1 MLSNMILMIVVVIIA
16 VIVINQVIK
25 SKKNA
30 EVQAQVEVDD
40 QTYTLEKMIA
50 FVKKRLDEITKVNL
64 YDIGL
69 SEEELKRRKNK
80 KYELKKA
87 LKGCTYGDVNDKKY
101 VKELIFDILSKEY
114 GVDEMNVSSAIPFD
128 TPSLLTAQDKFD
140 ILIYVYKKE
149 LGYEALTELI
159 KKYKLAELKYVQGDT
174 KPCYVITEEE
184 ISDIYEKEKI
194 VLSFADK
201 LNVVVQRIYQHYK
214 GYSSIDEIRDMN
226 IDGVSGG
233 VSGLPES
240 FISQVAQTDGGDYLS
255 QIQEHK
261 VQRACDSIWIF
272 FQGKSIRL
280 GFLSFGT
287 EAELKRVC
295 QNIYKYNNPGQLS
308 DTNGY
313 KINEMKDGSR
323 VVVVRPSMSETWA
336 FFVRKF
342 DVKRATLE
350 QIVLYPGKEDTI
362 NLLKYLVKGARIISL
377 TGEQGCGKT
386 TMLMA
391 MIENIYETM
400 NLRITETAFELHL
413 RKIYPT
419 RNILSMRE
427 TDTIAGQECL
437 DVQKKTDGSVNIIGE
452 VATDPVA
459 SWMIQSAQV
468 ASKFT
473 LFTHHAKTFP
483 DLVTA
488 LRNSMLR
495 AGVFKNEK
503 TAEEQ
508 VVQVLNFDIH
518 LVKDYKGNRYIERIT
533 ECIPVENK
541 NEYTFDHRK
550 EKTLEGKF
558 DKFFDNATYYFMKTT
573 DKQLYTYKNI
583 LEYIDGEYVI
593 TNKISDNNIR
603 EMRLNMNDDDAE
615 EFDRFCERNWGKESV
630 YSEEKY
636 KAQKELEKQKEI
648 ERQQASNPQ
657 EIKVELKKGRKP
669 KKITE

>member
-1 MLSNMILMIVVVIIA
+1 MTIANILLTLVVLVAAGAAIFYYIKKKKEA
-16 VIVINQVIK
+16 PTESAIN
-25 SKKNA
+25 
-30 EVQAQVEVDD
+30 VDD
-40 QTYTLEKMIA
+40 KTYTIEKMQE
-50 FVKKRLDEITKVNL
+50 FVKRRLDEITKVNL

-101 VKELIFDILSKEY
+101 VKELIFDLLSKEY
-114 GVDEMNVSSAIPFD
+114 GVNEGNISKAISFD
-128 TPSLLTAQDKFD
+128 VPSLLTAQDKFD
-140 ILIYVYKKE
+140 ILLYMYKKDF
-149 LGYEALTELI
+149 GYEALTEII
-159 KKYKLAELKYVQGDT
+159 KKYNLAELKYVEGET
-174 KPCYVITEEE
+174 KPAYVITSQE
-184 ISDIYEKEKI
+184 IEDIFEKEN
-194 VLSFADK
+194 LQLNFTDK
-201 LNVVVQRIYQHYK
+201 LSVVVQRIYQHYK
-214 GYSSIDEIRDMN
+214 GYSSIDEVRDMN
-226 IDGVSGG
+226 IDGISGG

-240 FISQVAQTDGGDYLS
+240 FLSQVAQTSDADYLTQVS
-255 QIQEHK
+255 EHK
-261 VQRACDSIWIF
+261 VPRACDSIWIF

-280 GFLSFGT
+280 AFLSFGT

-323 VVVVRPSMSETWA
+323 VVVVRPSFSETWA

-342 DVKRATLE
+342 DVKRSTLE
-350 QIVLYPGKEDTI
+350 QWFKGEPGCDESI
-362 NLLKYLVKGARIISL
+362 ELLKYLVKGARIISI

-386 TMLMA
+386 TMLMG

-400 NLRITETAFELHL
+400 NIRVQETAFELHL

-419 RNILSMRE
+419 RNILTFRE
-427 TDTIAGQECL
+427 TDTISGQEGL

-459 SWMIQSAQV
+459 SWMIQAAQV

-483 DLVTA
+483 NLVTA

-495 AGVFKNEK
+495 TGVFKNEK

-518 LVKDYKGNRYIERIT
+518 LKKDFRGKRYVERIT
-533 ECIPVENK
+533 ECIPIEDK

-558 DKFFDNATYYFMKTT
+558 DKFFDNATHYFEKVT
-573 DKQLYTYKNI
+573 DRQLYTYRNI
-583 LEYIDGEYVI
+583 LEYVDDEYII
-593 TNKISDNNIR
+593 TNPITDENLRGMRENMDDSDLELFDKFVEKHWKKTFKTDNIVEDSTEYNKI
-603 EMRLNMNDDDAE
+603 
-615 EFDRFCERNWGKESV
+615 V
-630 YSEEKY
+630 EKP
-636 KAQKELEKQKEI
+636 K
-648 ERQQASNPQ
+648 RR
-657 EIKVELKKGRKP
+657 GRKP
-669 KKITE
+669 KTETEII

>member
-1 MLSNMILMIVVVIIA
+1 MTITNIILIIVVLVIGGYLIYYTA
-16 VIVINQVIK
+16 
-25 SKKNA
+25 KKKKTA
-30 EVQAQVEVDD
+30 EVETVIDVDD
-40 QTYTLEKMIA
+40 KTYTIEKMIE
-50 FVKKRLDEITKVNL
+50 FVKKRLDEITKINL

-101 VKELIFDILSKEY
+101 VKELIFDLLEKEY
-114 GVDEMNVSSAIPFD
+114 GVTESNLSKAIPFD
-128 TPSLLTAQDKFD
+128 IPSLLTAQDKFD
-140 ILIYVYKKE
+140 ILIYVYKKDF
-149 LGYEALTELI
+149 GYEALTELI
-159 KKYKLAELKYVQGDT
+159 KKYNLAELKYLNGET
-174 KPCYVITEEE
+174 KPSYAITAQEIEE
-184 ISDIYEKEKI
+184 IYEKENL

-201 LNVVVQRIYQHYK
+201 LAIVVQRIYQHYK
-214 GYSSIDEIRDMN
+214 GYSSIDEVRDMN

-240 FISQVAQTDGGDYLS
+240 FLSQVAQTDGDYLS
-255 QIQEHK
+255 QIEEHK
-261 VQRACDSIWIF
+261 VPRACDSIWIF

-280 GFLSFGT
+280 AFLSFGT

-323 VVVVRPSMSETWA
+323 VVVVRPSFSETWA

-342 DVKRATLE
+342 DVKRSTLE
-350 QIVLYPGKEDTI
+350 QWFKGEVGSDESIE
-362 NLLKYLVKGARIISL
+362 LLKFLVKGARIVSI

-386 TMLMA
+386 TMLMG

-400 NLRITETAFELHL
+400 NIRVQETAFELHL

-419 RNILSMRE
+419 RNILTFRE
-427 TDTIAGQECL
+427 TETISGQEGL

-459 SWMIQSAQV
+459 AWMIQAAQV

-483 DLVTA
+483 NLVTA

-495 AGVFKNEK
+495 IGQFNNEK

-518 LVKDYKGNRYIERIT
+518 LTKDFRGKRYVERIT
-533 ECIPVENK
+533 ECIPVEEK

-558 DKFFDNATYYFMKTT
+558 DKFFDNATHYFEKVT
-573 DKQLYTYKNI
+573 DRKLYTYRNI
-583 LEYIDGEYVI
+583 LEYVDGEYVI
-593 TNKISDNNIR
+593 TNPITETNLR
-603 EMRLNMNDDDAE
+603 EMRLNMDESDAE
-615 EFDRFCERNWGKESV
+615 AFDRFVERHWGNQRKETVAVS
-630 YSEEKY
+630 SE
-636 KAQKELEKQKEI
+636 
-648 ERQQASNPQ
+648 P
-657 EIKVELKKGRKP
+657 VEAKPKRRGRKP
-669 KKITE
+669 RG

>member
-1 MLSNMILMIVVVIIA
+1 MLKAIINWGLIVSIIVA
-16 VIVINQVIK
+16 VAYFIYYIIK
-25 SKKNA
+25 KKKGA
-30 EVQAQVEVDD
+30 EVEQQITVDEK
-40 QTYTLEKMIA
+40 TYTLEKMTQYI
-50 FVKKRLDEITKVNL
+50 KNRLNEITKVNL

-69 SEEELKRRKNK
+69 SEEELKRRKQK

-101 VKELIFDILSKEY
+101 VKELIFDLLEKEY
-114 GVDEMNVSSAIPFD
+114 GVTEANISKAISFD
-128 TPSLLTAQDKFD
+128 IPSLLTSQDKFD
-140 ILIYVYKKE
+140 ILLYAYKVE
-149 LGYEALTELI
+149 FGYEALTELI
-159 KKYKLAELKYVQGDT
+159 KKYNLADLKYVEGET
-174 KPCYVITEEE
+174 KPSYVITSNE
-184 ISDIYEKEKI
+184 IDEIFEKENI
-194 VLSFADK
+194 VLSFEDK
-201 LNVVVQRIYQHYK
+201 LKIVVQRIYQYYK
-214 GYSSIDEIRDMN
+214 GYSSIDEVRDMN

-240 FISQVAQTDGGDYLS
+240 FLSQVAQTDGDYLE
-255 QIQEHK
+255 QVAEHK
-261 VQRACDSIWIF
+261 VPRACDSIWIF

-280 GFLSFGT
+280 AFLTFGT

-323 VVVVRPSMSETWA
+323 VVVVRPSFSETWA

-342 DVKRATLE
+342 DVKRSTLE
-350 QIVLYPGKEDTI
+350 QWFKGEVGSDESIE
-362 NLLKYLVKGARIISL
+362 LLKFLVKGARIISI

-386 TMLMA
+386 TMLMG

-400 NLRITETAFELHL
+400 NIRVQETAFELHL
-413 RKIYPT
+413 RRIYPT
-419 RNILSMRE
+419 RNILTFRE
-427 TDTIAGQECL
+427 TETISGQEGL

-459 SWMIQSAQV
+459 SWMIQAAQV

-483 DLVTA
+483 NLVTA

-495 AGVFKNEK
+495 TGVFKNEK

-508 VVQVLNFDIH
+508 VIQVLNFDIH
-518 LVKDYKGNRYIERIT
+518 LTKDFRGKRYVERIT
-533 ECIPVENK
+533 ECIPVEEK

-558 DKFFDNATYYFMKTT
+558 DKFFDNATHYFTKIT
-573 DKQLYTYKNI
+573 DRQLYRYRNI
-583 LEYIDGEYVI
+583 LEYVDGEYII
-593 TNKISDNNIR
+593 TNPISDTNIK
-603 EMRLNMNDDDAE
+603 EMRLNMDETDLEA
-615 EFDRFCERNWGKESV
+615 FDKFIEKHWGKV
-630 YSEEKY
+630 
-636 KAQKELEKQKEI
+636 KET
-648 ERQQASNPQ
+648 
-657 EIKVELKKGRKP
+657 V
-669 KKITE
+669 

>member
-1 MLSNMILMIVVVIIA
+1 MTITNIVLILVVLAIAGYLVFYII
-16 VIVINQVIK
+16 
-25 SKKNA
+25 KKKKTA
-30 EVQAQVEVDD
+30 EVEATIDVDD
-40 QTYTLEKMIA
+40 KTYTIEKMIE
-50 FVKKRLDEITKVNL
+50 FVKKRLDEITKINL

-87 LKGCTYGDVNDKKY
+87 LKGCTYGDANDKKY
-101 VKELIFDILSKEY
+101 VKELIYDLLEKEY
-114 GVDEMNVSSAIPFD
+114 GVTESNISKAIPFD
-128 TPSLLTAQDKFD
+128 IPSLLTAQDKFD
-140 ILIYVYKKE
+140 ILMHAYKKE
-149 LGYEALTELI
+149 FAYEALTELI
-159 KKYKLAELKYVQGDT
+159 KKYNLAELKYLEGET
-174 KPCYVITEEE
+174 KPSYVITEHEIEE
-184 ISDIYEKEKI
+184 IYEKENI
-194 VLSFADK
+194 ILSFSDK
-201 LNVVVQRIYQHYK
+201 LEIVVQRIYQYYK

-240 FISQVAQTDGGDYLS
+240 FLSQVAQIDGDYLN
-255 QIQEHK
+255 QVAEHK
-261 VQRACDSIWIF
+261 VPRACDSIWIF

-280 GFLSFGT
+280 AFLSFGT

-323 VVVVRPSMSETWA
+323 VVVVRPSFSETWA

-350 QIVLYPGKEDTI
+350 QLVIDEGKEDAI
-362 NLLKYLVKGARIISL
+362 ELLKFLVKGARIVSI
-377 TGEQGCGKT
+377 TGEQGSGKT
-386 TMLMA
+386 TLLMG

-400 NLRITETAFELHL
+400 NIRVQETAFELHL

-419 RNILSMRE
+419 RNILTFRE
-427 TDTIAGQECL
+427 TDTISGQEGL

-459 SWMIQSAQV
+459 SWMIQAAQV

-495 AGVFKNEK
+495 TGVFNDEK

-508 VVQVLNFDIH
+508 VVQVLNFDVH
-518 LVKDYKGNRYIERIT
+518 QVKDFRGKRYIERIT
-533 ECIPVENK
+533 ECIPVEDK
-541 NEYTFDHRK
+541 NEYTYDHRK

-558 DKFFDNATYYFMKTT
+558 DKFFDNATHYFTKST
-573 DKQLYTYKNI
+573 DKKLYTYRNI

-593 TNKISDNNIR
+593 TNPISNENIK
-603 EMRLNMNDDDAE
+603 EMRNNMDEVDVEA
-615 EFDRFCERNWGKESV
+615 FDKFIEKHWGNKMKETVTVSSEAV
-630 YSEEKY
+630 EEK
-636 KAQKELEKQKEI
+636 
-648 ERQQASNPQ
+648 P
-657 EIKVELKKGRKP
+657 KKRGRKP
-669 KKITE
+669 KTKI

>member
-1 MLSNMILMIVVVIIA
+1 MTLTNIILTLVVIILA
-16 VIVINQVIK
+16 GGGIAYFVKRN
-25 SKKNA
+25 KNA
-30 EVQAQVEVDD
+30 EVEEEVQKDEK
-40 QTYTLEKMIA
+40 TYTLDEMRDYI
-50 FVKKRLDEITKVNL
+50 KKRLDEITKVNL

-80 KYELKKA
+80 KYALKKA
-87 LKGCTYGDVNDKKY
+87 LKGCTYGDVNDKRY
-101 VKELIFDILSKEY
+101 VKELIFDLLSKEY
-114 GVDEMNVSSAIPFD
+114 GVNEANISSAIPFD
-128 TPSLLTAQDKFD
+128 MPSLLTPQDKFD

-149 LGYEALTELI
+149 FGYEALTQLI
-159 KKYKLAELKYVQGDT
+159 KRYNLATLKYLQGET
-174 KPCYVITEEE
+174 KPCYVITDDE
-184 ISDIYEKEKI
+184 ISEIFEKENI
-194 VLSFADK
+194 TLSFYDK
-201 LNVVVQRIYQHYK
+201 LEIVVQRIYQHYK

-240 FISQVAQTDGGDYLS
+240 FLSQVAQTDGDYLD
-255 QIQEHK
+255 QVAEHK
-261 VQRACDSIWIF
+261 VPRACDSIWIF

-280 GFLSFGT
+280 AFLSFGT
-287 EAELKRVC
+287 ESELKRVC

-342 DVKRATLE
+342 DVKRATVE
-350 QIVLYPGKEDTI
+350 QWTGEMPGSDKVID
-362 NLLKYLVKGARIISL
+362 LLKFLVKGARITSI

-386 TMLMA
+386 TLLMG

-413 RKIYPT
+413 RKVYPT

-427 TDTIAGQECL
+427 TDTISGQECL

-518 LVKDYKGNRYIERIT
+518 LQKDFRGRRYIERVT
-533 ECIPVENK
+533 ECIPIVDKKTYDYDYNS
-541 NEYTFDHRK
+541 
-550 EKTLEGKF
+550 EKTMNGKVQ
-558 DKFFDNATYYFMKTT
+558 KFFENATTYFSKVTE
-573 DKQLYTYKNI
+573 QNLYRYQNV
-583 LEYIDGEYVI
+583 LEYVDGEYQI
-593 TNKISDNNIR
+593 TNKITDKNLA
-603 EMRLNMNDDDAE
+603 EMRANMDESDLG
-615 EFDRFCERNWGKESV
+615 EFDAFV
-630 YSEEKY
+630 EKY
-636 KAQKELEKQKEI
+636 WGDQIKKERKVSAKAEK
-648 ERQQASNPQ
+648 
-657 EIKVELKKGRKP
+657 
-669 KKITE
+669 

>member
-1 MLSNMILMIVVVIIA
+1 MSIFNLLLIILVFIIA
-16 VIVINQVIK
+16 IIYIFYYVKKKQNEEVIQ
-25 SKKNA
+25 
-30 EVQAQVEVDD
+30 EVEKDD
-40 QTYTLEKMIA
+40 KTYTLEKMRDY
-50 FVKKRLDEITKVNL
+50 VKKRLDEITKINL

-69 SEEELKRRKNK
+69 SEEELKRRKSK
-80 KYELKKA
+80 KYALKKA
-87 LKGCTYGDVNDKKY
+87 LKGCTYGDVNDKRY
-101 VKELIFDILSKEY
+101 VKELISDLLAKEY
-114 GVDEMNVSSAIPFD
+114 GVDETNISKAIPFD
-128 TPSLLTAQDKFD
+128 VPSLLTAQDKFD
-140 ILIYVYKKE
+140 IIIYMYKKE
-149 LGYEALTELI
+149 FGYEALTELI
-159 KKYKLAELKYVQGDT
+159 KRYNLATLKYLQGES
-174 KPCYVITEEE
+174 KPSYVITEDE
-184 ISDIYEKEKI
+184 ISDIYEKEKL
-194 VLSFADK
+194 VLSFKDK
-201 LNVVVQRIYQHYK
+201 LEIVVQRIYQHYK

-240 FISQVAQTDGGDYLS
+240 FISQVAQTGTTDYIEQVS
-255 QIQEHK
+255 EHK
-261 VQRACDSIWIF
+261 VPRACDSIWIF

-280 GFLSFGT
+280 AFLSFGT

-313 KINEMKDGSR
+313 KVNEMKDGSR

-342 DVKRATLE
+342 DVKRATVE
-350 QIVLYPGKEDTI
+350 QWTGDMAGKEKAI
-362 NLLKYLVKGARIISL
+362 ELLKYLVKGARITSI

-386 TMLMA
+386 TLLMGL
-391 MIENIYETM
+391 IENIYETM
-400 NLRITETAFELHL
+400 NLRITEMAFELHL
-413 RKIYPT
+413 RKVYPT

-427 TDTIAGQECL
+427 TDTISGQECL

-518 LVKDYKGNRYIERIT
+518 LQKDFRGRRYIERVT
-533 ECIPVENK
+533 ECIPVKDSKTYDFEYKKEHDMDSKVTKFFENATTYFSK
-541 NEYTFDHRK
+541 VTEQNLYTYQNVLEYVDGEYQLTNKITDQNIHDMRANMD
-550 EKTLEGKF
+550 ETDAVEF
-558 DKFFDNATYYFMKTT
+558 DKFIEKY
-573 DKQLYTYKNI
+573 
-583 LEYIDGEYVI
+583 
-593 TNKISDNNIR
+593 
-603 EMRLNMNDDDAE
+603 
-615 EFDRFCERNWGKESV
+615 WGKT
-630 YSEEKY
+630 K
-636 KAQKELEKQKEI
+636 
-648 ERQQASNPQ
+648 
-657 EIKVELKKGRKP
+657 KV
-669 KKITE
+669 

>member
-1 MLSNMILMIVVVIIA
+1 MNITNILLMVAVLGIA
-16 VIVINQVIK
+16 GFVLYYYLKNKKAQKVEETIN
-25 SKKNA
+25 
-30 EVQAQVEVDD
+30 VDD
-40 QTYTLEKMIA
+40 KTYTLEMMKN
-50 FVKKRLDEITKVNL
+50 FVKRRLDEITKVNL

-101 VKELIFDILSKEY
+101 VKELIFDILQKEY
-114 GVDEMNVSSAIPFD
+114 GVTETNISKAIPFD
-128 TPSLLTAQDKFD
+128 IPSLLTAQDKFD
-140 ILIYVYKKE
+140 VLIYAYKKE
-149 LGYEALTELI
+149 FGYEALTEMI
-159 KKYKLAELKYVQGDT
+159 KKYNLAQLKYVSGET
-174 KPCYVITEEE
+174 KPCYVITEDE
-184 ISDIYEKEKI
+184 IADIYEKENI
-194 VLSFADK
+194 QLTFSDK
-201 LNVVVQRIYQHYK
+201 LAIVVQRIYQHYK
-214 GYSSIDEIRDMN
+214 GYSSIDEVRDMN

-240 FISQVAQTDGGDYLS
+240 FLSQVAQTDGDYLS
-255 QIQEHK
+255 QVSEHK
-261 VQRACDSIWIF
+261 VPRACDSIWIF

-280 GFLSFGT
+280 AFLSFGT

-323 VVVVRPSMSETWA
+323 VVVVRPSFSETWA

-342 DVKRATLE
+342 DVKRSTLE
-350 QIVLYPGKEDTI
+350 QWFKGEPGSLESI
-362 NLLKYLVKGARIISL
+362 ELLKYLVKGARIISI

-386 TMLMA
+386 TMLMG

-400 NLRITETAFELHL
+400 NIRVQETAFELHL
-413 RKIYPT
+413 RRIYPT
-419 RNILSMRE
+419 RNILTFRE
-427 TDTIAGQECL
+427 TDTISGQEGL

-459 SWMIQSAQV
+459 SWMIQAAQV

-483 DLVTA
+483 NLVTA

-495 AGVFKNEK
+495 TGVFKNEK

-508 VVQVLNFDIH
+508 VVSVLNFDIH
-518 LVKDYKGNRYIERIT
+518 LTKDFRGKRYVERIT
-533 ECIPVENK
+533 ECIPVEER

-550 EKTLEGKF
+550 ETTLEGKF
-558 DKFFDNATYYFMKTT
+558 DKFFDNATHFFTKTT
-573 DKQLYTYKNI
+573 DRQLYMYRNI
-583 LEYIDGEYVI
+583 LEYVDGEYII
-593 TNKISDNNIR
+593 TNPITQDNLK
-603 EMRLNMNDDDAE
+603 EMRLNMDETDLE
-615 EFDRFCERNWGKESV
+615 SFDNFVERHWGKNIKSAYETV
-630 YSEEKY
+630 AVGANVEEEPQ
-636 KAQKELEKQKEI
+636 KATTTK
-648 ERQQASNPQ
+648 RR
-657 EIKVELKKGRKP
+657 GRPAKN
-669 KKITE
+669 

>member
-1 MLSNMILMIVVVIIA
+1 M
-16 VIVINQVIK
+16 Q
-25 SKKNA
+25 
-30 EVQAQVEVDD
+30 D
-40 QTYTLEKMIA
+40 

-101 VKELIFDILSKEY
+101 VKELIFDLLSQEY
-114 GVDEMNVSSAIPFD
+114 GINETNISKAIPFD
-128 TPSLLTAQDKFD
+128 VPSLLTAQDKFD
-140 ILIYVYKKE
+140 ILLYAYKKE
-149 LGYEALTELI
+149 FGYEALTELI
-159 KKYKLAELKYVQGDT
+159 KKYDLAVLKYMEGDT
-174 KPCYVITEEE
+174 KPSYVITAQE
-184 ISDIYEKEKI
+184 IEDIYEKENLQ
-194 VLSFADK
+194 LSFSDK
-201 LNVVVQRIYQHYK
+201 LSIVVQRIYQHYK
-214 GYSSIDEIRDMN
+214 GYSSIDEVRDMN

-240 FISQVAQTDGGDYLS
+240 FLSQVAQTSDTDYLT
-255 QIQEHK
+255 QISEHR
-261 VQRACDSIWIF
+261 VPRACDSIWIF

-280 GFLSFGT
+280 AFLSFGT

-323 VVVVRPSMSETWA
+323 VVVVRPSFSETWA

-350 QIVLYPGKEDTI
+350 QLVRDPGKEEVI
-362 NLLKYLVKGARIISL
+362 ELLKFLVKGARITAI
-377 TGEQGCGKT
+377 TGEQGSGKT
-386 TMLMA
+386 TLLMG

-400 NLRITETAFELHL
+400 NIRVQETAFELHL

-419 RNILSMRE
+419 RNILTFRE
-427 TDTIAGQECL
+427 TDTISGQEGL

-459 SWMIQSAQV
+459 SWMIQAAQV

-483 DLVTA
+483 NLVTA

-495 AGVFKNEK
+495 TGVFKDEK

-508 VVQVLNFDIH
+508 VVQVLNFDVH
-518 LVKDYKGNRYIERIT
+518 QVKDFRGKRYIERIT
-533 ECIPVENK
+533 ECIPLENK
-541 NEYTFDHRK
+541 NEYTFDHRN

-558 DKFFDNATYYFMKTT
+558 DKFFDNATHYFAKVT
-573 DKQLYTYKNI
+573 DKQLYTYRNI
-583 LEYIDGEYVI
+583 VEFVDGEYVI
-593 TNKISDNNIR
+593 TNPITDENLRGMRDNMD
-603 EMRLNMNDDDAE
+603 ETDAE
-615 EFDRFCERNWGKESV
+615 EFDRF
-630 YSEEKY
+630 
-636 KAQKELEKQKEI
+636 I
-648 ERQQASNPQ
+648 ERHW
-657 EIKVELKKGRKP
+657 KKSKTPETVAVSANNVKIEETEDKPKKRGRKP
-669 KKITE
+669 KVDKI

>member
-1 MLSNMILMIVVVIIA
+1 MILNIVLILAVVL
-16 VIVINQVIK
+16 VFVYLVYRNVQKKQNEEVEKQV
-25 SKKNA
+25 N
-30 EVQAQVEVDD
+30 VDD
-40 QTYTLEKMIA
+40 QTYTLQKMTEYI
-50 FVKKRLDEITKVNL
+50 KKRLDEITKINL
-64 YDIGL
+64 YDLGL
-69 SEEELKRRKNK
+69 TEEELKRRKNK

-101 VKELIFDILSKEY
+101 VKELIYDILSKEY
-114 GVDEMNVSSAIPFD
+114 GVDETNISKSIPFD
-128 TPSLLTAQDKFD
+128 IPSLLTSQDKFD
-140 ILIYVYKKE
+140 IILYMYKKE
-149 LGYEALTELI
+149 FGYEALTQII
-159 KKYKLAELKYVQGDT
+159 KKYNLDKLKYIAGDA
-174 KPCYVITEEE
+174 KPCYVITEDE
-184 ISDIYEKEKI
+184 INDIYEKEAF
-194 VLSFADK
+194 VLNFSDK
-201 LNVVVQRIYQHYK
+201 LNIVVQRIYQHYK
-214 GYSSIDEIRDMN
+214 GYSSIDEVRDMN

-240 FISQVAQTDGGDYLS
+240 FLSQVAQTDGDYLNEVM
-255 QIQEHK
+255 EHK
-261 VQRACDSIWIF
+261 VPRACDSIWIF

-280 GFLSFGT
+280 AFLSFGT

-323 VVVVRPSMSETWA
+323 VVVVRPSFSETWA

-350 QIVLYPGKEDTI
+350 QLITQPGKDDAI
-362 NLLKYLVKGARIISL
+362 ALLKFLVKGARIVAV
-377 TGEQGCGKT
+377 TGEQGSGKT
-386 TMLMA
+386 TMLMG

-400 NLRITETAFELHL
+400 NIRVQETAFELHL

-419 RNILSMRE
+419 RNILTFRE
-427 TDTIAGQECL
+427 TETISGQEGL

-459 SWMIQSAQV
+459 SWMIQAAQV

-495 AGVFKNEK
+495 TGVFTDEK

-518 LVKDYKGNRYIERIT
+518 LVKDFRGRRYIERVT
-533 ECIPVENK
+533 ECIPVEQK
-541 NEYTFDHRK
+541 NEYTFDFRK

-558 DKFFDNATYYFMKTT
+558 EKFFDNATHYFTQVT
-573 DKQLYTYKNI
+573 NKQLYTYRNI
-583 LEYIDGEYVI
+583 LEYHDGEYVV
-593 TNKISDNNIR
+593 TNKITDHNIQ
-603 EMRLNMNDDDAE
+603 EMRLNMDDNDLED
-615 EFDRFCERNWGKESV
+615 FDKFIEDHWGPSKTAYNTEDLESV
-630 YSEEKY
+630 QS
-636 KAQKELEKQKEI
+636 
-648 ERQQASNPQ
+648 
-657 EIKVELKKGRKP
+657 GRKAGRP
-669 KKITE
+669 RKTKE

>member
-1 MLSNMILMIVVVIIA
+1 MTIANILLTLVVLVAAGAAIFYYIKKKKEA
-16 VIVINQVIK
+16 PTESAIN
-25 SKKNA
+25 
-30 EVQAQVEVDD
+30 VDD
-40 QTYTLEKMIA
+40 KTYTIEKMQE
-50 FVKKRLDEITKVNL
+50 FVKRRLDEITKVNL

-101 VKELIFDILSKEY
+101 VKELIFDLLSKEY
-114 GVDEMNVSSAIPFD
+114 GVNEGNISKAISFD
-128 TPSLLTAQDKFD
+128 VPSLLTAQDKFD
-140 ILIYVYKKE
+140 ILLYMYKKDF
-149 LGYEALTELI
+149 GYEALTEII
-159 KKYKLAELKYVQGDT
+159 KKYNLAELKYVEGET
-174 KPCYVITEEE
+174 KPAYVITSQE
-184 ISDIYEKEKI
+184 IEDIFEKEN
-194 VLSFADK
+194 LQLNFTDK
-201 LNVVVQRIYQHYK
+201 LSVVVQRIYQHYK
-214 GYSSIDEIRDMN
+214 GYSSIDEVRDMN
-226 IDGVSGG
+226 IDGISGG

-240 FISQVAQTDGGDYLS
+240 FLSQVAQTSDADYLTQVS
-255 QIQEHK
+255 EHK
-261 VQRACDSIWIF
+261 VPRACDSIWIF

-280 GFLSFGT
+280 AFLSFGT

-323 VVVVRPSMSETWA
+323 VVVVRPSFSETWA

-342 DVKRATLE
+342 DVKRSTLE
-350 QIVLYPGKEDTI
+350 QWFKGEPGCDDSIE
-362 NLLKYLVKGARIISL
+362 LLKYLVKGARIISI

-386 TMLMA
+386 TMLMG

-400 NLRITETAFELHL
+400 NIRVQETAFELHL

-419 RNILSMRE
+419 RNILTFRE
-427 TDTIAGQECL
+427 TDTISGQEGL

-459 SWMIQSAQV
+459 SWMIQAAQV

-483 DLVTA
+483 NLVTA

-495 AGVFKNEK
+495 TGVFKNEK

-518 LVKDYKGNRYIERIT
+518 LKKDFRGKRYVERIT
-533 ECIPVENK
+533 ECIPIEDK

-558 DKFFDNATYYFMKTT
+558 DKFFDNATHYFEKVT
-573 DKQLYTYKNI
+573 DRQLYTYRNI
-583 LEYIDGEYVI
+583 LEYVDDEYII
-593 TNKISDNNIR
+593 TNPITDENLRGMRENMDDSDLELFDKFVEKHWKKTFKTDNIVEDSTEYNKI
-603 EMRLNMNDDDAE
+603 
-615 EFDRFCERNWGKESV
+615 V
-630 YSEEKY
+630 EKP
-636 KAQKELEKQKEI
+636 K
-648 ERQQASNPQ
+648 RR
-657 EIKVELKKGRKP
+657 GRKP
-669 KKITE
+669 KTETEII

>member
-1 MLSNMILMIVVVIIA
+1 MTITNIVLIIVVIA
-16 VIVINQVIK
+16 VAAYAIYYTIK
-25 SKKNA
+25 KKKNA
-30 EVQAQVEVDD
+30 QVEEKVNVDD
-40 QTYTLEKMIA
+40 KTYTIDMMIE
-50 FVKKRLDEITKVNL
+50 FVKRRLDEITKINL

-87 LKGCTYGDVNDKKY
+87 LKGCTYGDVNDKRY
-101 VKELIFDILSKEY
+101 VKELIYDLLEKEY
-114 GVDEMNVSSAIPFD
+114 GVTETNISKAIPFD
-128 TPSLLTAQDKFD
+128 IPSLLTAQDKFD
-140 ILIYVYKKE
+140 ILIYAYKKE
-149 LGYEALTELI
+149 FGYEALTELI
-159 KKYKLAELKYVQGDT
+159 KKYDLAELKYVEGET
-174 KPCYVITEEE
+174 KPSYVITSNE
-184 ISDIYEKEKI
+184 IEDIYEKENV

-201 LNVVVQRIYQHYK
+201 LNVVVQRIYQQYK
-214 GYSSIDEIRDMN
+214 GYSSIDEVRDMN

-240 FISQVAQTDGGDYLS
+240 FLSQVAQTDGGDYLN
-255 QIQEHK
+255 QIAEHK
-261 VQRACDSIWIF
+261 VPRACDSIWIF

-280 GFLSFGT
+280 AFLSFGT

-323 VVVVRPSMSETWA
+323 VVVVRPSFSETWA

-342 DVKRATLE
+342 DVKRSTLE
-350 QIVLYPGKEDTI
+350 QWFKGEPGSDDSIE
-362 NLLKYLVKGARIISL
+362 LLKYLVKGARIISI

-386 TMLMA
+386 TMLMG

-400 NLRITETAFELHL
+400 NIRVQETAFELHL

-419 RNILSMRE
+419 RNILTFRE
-427 TDTIAGQECL
+427 TETISGQEGL

-459 SWMIQSAQV
+459 AWMIQAAQV

-483 DLVTA
+483 NLVTA

-495 AGVFKNEK
+495 IGQFNNEK

-518 LVKDYKGNRYIERIT
+518 LTKDFRGKRYVERIT
-533 ECIPVENK
+533 ECIPVEEK

-558 DKFFDNATYYFMKTT
+558 DKFFDNATHYFEKVT
-573 DKQLYTYKNI
+573 DRKLYTYRNI
-583 LEYIDGEYVI
+583 LEYVDGEYII
-593 TNKISDNNIR
+593 TNPITETNLK
-603 EMRLNMNDDDAE
+603 EMRMNMDASDAE
-615 EFDRFCERNWGKESV
+615 SFDKFVEKHWGNKLVKETVEVSA
-630 YSEEKY
+630 EEKP
-636 KAQKELEKQKEI
+636 K
-648 ERQQASNPQ
+648 RR
-657 EIKVELKKGRKP
+657 GRK
-669 KKITE
+669 KKTEV